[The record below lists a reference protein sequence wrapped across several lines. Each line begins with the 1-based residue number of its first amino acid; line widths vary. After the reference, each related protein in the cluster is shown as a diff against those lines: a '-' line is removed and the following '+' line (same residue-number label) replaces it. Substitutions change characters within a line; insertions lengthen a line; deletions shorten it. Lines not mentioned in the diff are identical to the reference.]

1 MTPYKNSPS
10 TESSDPFDDWDV
22 AYPVATALVPAT
34 IGGPT
39 LEARVS
45 IPFPHA
51 NKPDHFPA
59 FMSRSGLF
67 GVASNMASGNGSK
80 AKRSIKAQS
89 PYAIEIDGPA
99 FAMSDKRAYEAVVRI
114 AKSRRHDLNETMD
127 TSLRE
132 IALEMGIQSHG
143 GSSLASISV
152 SLARLSQ
159 TTITFRLL
167 DKSEHSG
174 RLLATVETNPN
185 GVRIGFDPDF
195 VLPAFEL
202 DRQFQSKPSRRH
214 QIDGSLAQ
222 WLHDFFQTH
231 SVTHDLTLGYLRGL
245 CGYASRDRSFAS
257 RLELAMK
264 CLSQQCPEL
273 IESFGFTKL
282 SRHSNLWSMTVK
294 RGPESPNFFN
304 GSPQAPSAPIAA
316 QKAASKAARRR
327 GVAL

>member
-1 MTPYKNSPS
+1 MNPYETASSPD
-10 TESSDPFDDWDV
+10 SSDSFDDWDV
-22 AYPVATALVPAT
+22 AYPVVPAS
-34 IGGPT
+34 IPANVQESSLGVHVP
-39 LEARVS
+39 

-67 GVASNMASGNGSK
+67 GVASNGATAK
-80 AKRSIKAQS
+80 TTQAKRSIKAQS
-89 PYAIEIDGPA
+89 PYAIQIDGPA
-99 FAMSDKRAYEAVVRI
+99 LAMADKRAFEAVVRI
-114 AKSRRHDLNETMD
+114 AKSKHHDLNETLD

-143 GSSLASISV
+143 GSSLASIAE
-152 SLARLSQ
+152 SLAKLCQ
-159 TTITFRLL
+159 TKISFRML

-174 RLLATVETNPN
+174 HMLATVETHRN
-185 GVRIGFDPDF
+185 GVSIGFDADF
-195 VLPAFEL
+195 VLPAFGA

-231 SVTHDLTLGYLRGL
+231 SVSHDLTLGYLRSL

-257 RLELAMK
+257 RLDLAMK

-273 IESFGFTKL
+273 VESFGLIKL
-282 SRHSNLWSMTVK
+282 SRHSNLWTMTVK
-294 RGPESPNFFN
+294 RGPEAPNFFN
-304 GSPQAPSAPIAA
+304 GAPQAPTAPVAA